1 MWYLVSQTIFQKI
14 LALAKQ
20 FLREERGDEIMEKA
34 AVIAAMTVAVL
45 VIIGLSALAAAALGK
60 ASGWFGG

>member
-1 MWYLVSQTIFQKI
+1 MWYLMSQNIFQKI

-45 VIIGLSALAAAALGK
+45 VIIGLAALAAAALGK